1 MSNTE
6 NVLGSTTDFFLSHQE
21 SPNLLKGGNDY
32 WHVQIYLS
40 RIVNIWF
47 NLVEV
52 TIENYFNVSSFK
64 KCYEGIS
71 IVAQW

>member
-32 WHVQIYLS
+32 
-40 RIVNIWF
+40 
-47 NLVEV
+47 
-52 TIENYFNVSSFK
+52 
-64 KCYEGIS
+64 
-71 IVAQW
+71 